1 MSKNPTPTP
10 PPNPTTTATVEDG
23 IKIREDPDLIP
34 LEKETSINFTKG
46 DERAQVFTAERGL
59 TRRLL
64 THELF
69 HTDAVLLADGST
81 VDSVDSLHT
90 NEDTIV
96 GVRGTIPIG
105 ALKVKAS
112 TRADKS
118 GHARV
123 VSDVSAD
130 VAGGESE

>member
-1 MSKNPTPTP
+1 MS
-10 PPNPTTTATVEDG
+10 TTATVEDG
-23 IKIREDPDLIP
+23 LKVREDPDLIP

-46 DERAQVFTAERGL
+46 DERADVFTAERGL

-69 HTDAVLLADGST
+69 DTDAVLLKDGST

-105 ALKVKAS
+105 SLKVKAT
-112 TRADKS
+112 TRSDKS

-123 VSDVSAD
+123 VSDVSA
-130 VAGGESE
+130 AARGESE

>member
-1 MSKNPTPTP
+1 MS
-10 PPNPTTTATVEDG
+10 TTATVEDG
-23 IKIREDPDLIP
+23 LKVREDPDLIP

-46 DERAQVFTAERGL
+46 DERADVFTAERGL

-69 HTDAVLLADGST
+69 DTDAVLLKDGST

-105 ALKVKAS
+105 SLKVKAT
-112 TRADKS
+112 TRSDKS

-123 VSDVSAD
+123 VSDVSAA
-130 VAGGESE
+130 AGGESE

>member
-1 MSKNPTPTP
+1 MS
-10 PPNPTTTATVEDG
+10 TTATVADG
-23 IKIREDPDLIP
+23 LKVREDPDLIP

-46 DERAQVFTAERGL
+46 DERADVFTSERGL

-69 HTDAVLLADGST
+69 DTDAVLLKDGST
-81 VDSVDSLHT
+81 VDSVDSLRT

-105 ALKVKAS
+105 ALKVKAT
-112 TRADKS
+112 TRSDKS

-123 VSDVSAD
+123 VSDVSSA
-130 VAGGESE
+130 AGGEDQ